1 MHAIHSALNMASFKL
16 VYLVCFISISLWLC
30 SSAHRVLA
38 DNEEQGPIKPD
49 NFFGFGP
56 IWGKGKDGIFG
67 GGGGGG
73 GGSSSYGTGSGSG
86 YGSGSGGSSSY
97 GMGSGSGYGSGSG
110 SGYGSGSG
118 GSGSG
123 YGSGSGGS
131 GSGYG
136 SGQGS
141 GYGGGGGGGGSS
153 GDGSGHGSG
162 YGSGSGGPGYGAGPG
177 DGCGYGYGPGNGIGR
192 GVGHGYGG
200 APTPGYGGG
209 GGGGGYGMPPYGPG
223 YGGGWVPAGLCEF
236 CNKGGFVYG
245 FQGGPSSCYV
255 MSGGPHPTP
264 THPPAGQTEPI
275 NEMKSDPKSTLTV
288 NPTPNSPPAGNT
300 EPINNIKEKIKPDHD
315 GGKPKPRSSQ
325 SVHPTSDH
333 PSPFTPPISQSLT
346 PPTAPDLHPILGN

>member
-86 YGSGSGGSSSY
+86 YGSGS
-97 GMGSGSGYGSGSG
+97 
-110 SGYGSGSG
+110 
-118 GSGSG
+118 
-123 YGSGSGGS
+123 
-131 GSGYG
+131 
-136 SGQGS
+136 
-141 GYGGGGGGGGSS
+141 
-153 GDGSGHGSG
+153 
-162 YGSGSGGPGYGAGPG
+162 YGAGPG

-200 APTPGYGGG
+200 APTPGYGGGGGYGSGGG

>member
-73 GGSSSYGTGSGSG
+73 GGSSSYGT
-86 YGSGSGGSSSY
+86 
-97 GMGSGSGYGSGSG
+97 GSG

>member
-123 YGSGSGGS
+123 YGSG
-131 GSGYG
+131 
-136 SGQGS
+136 QGS

-200 APTPGYGGG
+200 APTPGYGGGGGYGSGGG

>member
-1 MHAIHSALNMASFKL
+1 MG
-16 VYLVCFISISLWLC
+16 
-30 SSAHRVLA
+30 SSEEVVAVEEAVLA
-38 DNEEQGPIKPD
+38 MGPDQVLGMAQVVEAVLAMVWDQVLDMAQGLAQVMARVVEAVA
-49 NFFGFGP
+49 
-56 IWGKGKDGIFG
+56 
-67 GGGGGG
+67 
-73 GGSSSYGTGSGSG
+73 T
-86 YGSGSGGSSSY
+86 
-97 GMGSGSGYGSGSG
+97 
-110 SGYGSGSG
+110 

-162 YGSGSGGPGYGAGPG
+162 YGSGS
-177 DGCGYGYGPGNGIGR
+177 
-192 GVGHGYGG
+192 
-200 APTPGYGGG
+200 GG

>member
-86 YGSGSGGSSSY
+86 YGSGSG
-97 GMGSGSGYGSGSG
+97 
-110 SGYGSGSG
+110 
-118 GSGSG
+118 
-123 YGSGSGGS
+123 
-131 GSGYG
+131 
-136 SGQGS
+136 
-141 GYGGGGGGGGSS
+141 
-153 GDGSGHGSG
+153 
-162 YGSGSGGPGYGAGPG
+162 SGSGGPGYGAGPG

-200 APTPGYGGG
+200 APTPGYGGGGGYGSGGG

>member
-67 GGGGGG
+67 
-73 GGSSSYGTGSGSG
+73 
-86 YGSGSGGSSSY
+86 
-97 GMGSGSGYGSGSG
+97 
-110 SGYGSGSG
+110 
-118 GSGSG
+118 
-123 YGSGSGGS
+123 
-131 GSGYG
+131 
-136 SGQGS
+136 
-141 GYGGGGGGGGSS
+141 
-153 GDGSGHGSG
+153 
-162 YGSGSGGPGYGAGPG
+162 
-177 DGCGYGYGPGNGIGR
+177 
-192 GVGHGYGG
+192 
-200 APTPGYGGG
+200 GGG

>member
-86 YGSGSGGSSSY
+86 YGSGSG
-97 GMGSGSGYGSGSG
+97 SGYGSGSG
-110 SGYGSGSG
+110 GSSYGYGSGSG

-141 GYGGGGGGGGSS
+141 GY
-153 GDGSGHGSG
+153 
-162 YGSGSGGPGYGAGPG
+162 
-177 DGCGYGYGPGNGIGR
+177 
-192 GVGHGYGG
+192 
-200 APTPGYGGG
+200 GG

>member
-86 YGSGSGGSSSY
+86 YGSGSG
-97 GMGSGSGYGSGSG
+97 SGYGSGSG
-110 SGYGSGSG
+110 GSSYGYGSGSG

>member
-118 GSGSG
+118 GSSYGYGSGSGGSGSG

-141 GYGGGGGGGGSS
+141 GY
-153 GDGSGHGSG
+153 
-162 YGSGSGGPGYGAGPG
+162 
-177 DGCGYGYGPGNGIGR
+177 
-192 GVGHGYGG
+192 
-200 APTPGYGGG
+200 GG

>member
-110 SGYGSGSG
+110 SG
-118 GSGSG
+118 
-123 YGSGSGGS
+123 
-131 GSGYG
+131 
-136 SGQGS
+136 
-141 GYGGGGGGGGSS
+141 
-153 GDGSGHGSG
+153 
-162 YGSGSGGPGYGAGPG
+162 SGGPGYGAGPG

-200 APTPGYGGG
+200 APTPGYGGGGGYGSGGG

>member
-110 SGYGSGSG
+110 S
-118 GSGSG
+118 
-123 YGSGSGGS
+123 
-131 GSGYG
+131 
-136 SGQGS
+136 
-141 GYGGGGGGGGSS
+141 
-153 GDGSGHGSG
+153 
-162 YGSGSGGPGYGAGPG
+162 
-177 DGCGYGYGPGNGIGR
+177 
-192 GVGHGYGG
+192 
-200 APTPGYGGG
+200 
-209 GGGGGYGMPPYGPG
+209 G

>member
-86 YGSGSGGSSSY
+86 YGSGS
-97 GMGSGSGYGSGSG
+97 
-110 SGYGSGSG
+110 
-118 GSGSG
+118 
-123 YGSGSGGS
+123 
-131 GSGYG
+131 
-136 SGQGS
+136 
-141 GYGGGGGGGGSS
+141 
-153 GDGSGHGSG
+153 
-162 YGSGSGGPGYGAGPG
+162 
-177 DGCGYGYGPGNGIGR
+177 
-192 GVGHGYGG
+192 
-200 APTPGYGGG
+200 
-209 GGGGGYGMPPYGPG
+209 
-223 YGGGWVPAGLCEF
+223 
-236 CNKGGFVYG
+236 
-245 FQGGPSSCYV
+245 GPSSCYV

>member
-86 YGSGSGGSSSY
+86 YGSGSGG
-97 GMGSGSGYGSGSG
+97 
-110 SGYGSGSG
+110 
-118 GSGSG
+118 
-123 YGSGSGGS
+123 
-131 GSGYG
+131 
-136 SGQGS
+136 
-141 GYGGGGGGGGSS
+141 
-153 GDGSGHGSG
+153 
-162 YGSGSGGPGYGAGPG
+162 PGYGAGPG

-200 APTPGYGGG
+200 APTPGYGGGGGYGSGGG

>member
-110 SGYGSGSG
+110 SGYGSGS
-118 GSGSG
+118 
-123 YGSGSGGS
+123 
-131 GSGYG
+131 
-136 SGQGS
+136 
-141 GYGGGGGGGGSS
+141 
-153 GDGSGHGSG
+153 
-162 YGSGSGGPGYGAGPG
+162 YGAGPG

-200 APTPGYGGG
+200 APTPGYGGGGGYGSGGG

>member
-73 GGSSSYGTGSGSG
+73 GGSSSYGT
-86 YGSGSGGSSSY
+86 
-97 GMGSGSGYGSGSG
+97 GSG

-200 APTPGYGGG
+200 APT
-209 GGGGGYGMPPYGPG
+209 PG

>member
-86 YGSGSGGSSSY
+86 YGSGSG
-97 GMGSGSGYGSGSG
+97 

-118 GSGSG
+118 GSS
-123 YGSGSGGS
+123 Y
-131 GSGYG
+131 GYG

>member
-97 GMGSGSGYGSGSG
+97 GMGSGSGYGS
-110 SGYGSGSG
+110 